1 MSPQIAVL
9 LVLVLGC
16 LVPLGI
22 EIIIPSTVV
31 GSTLLVRRVRI
42 LLYFMHISPR
52 EKGSASIHKIPRL
65 LLSKSLSRPG
75 RRDPYQYTRSL
86 AVGPKKVTQHD
97 HRHNLRYNLR
107 YTVGWLVEDRRI
119 FFNA

>member
-42 LLYFMHISPR
+42 LLYFMQATR
-52 EKGSASIHKIPRL
+52 AS
-65 LLSKSLSRPG
+65 
-75 RRDPYQYTRSL
+75 
-86 AVGPKKVTQHD
+86 
-97 HRHNLRYNLR
+97 
-107 YTVGWLVEDRRI
+107 W
-119 FFNA
+119 